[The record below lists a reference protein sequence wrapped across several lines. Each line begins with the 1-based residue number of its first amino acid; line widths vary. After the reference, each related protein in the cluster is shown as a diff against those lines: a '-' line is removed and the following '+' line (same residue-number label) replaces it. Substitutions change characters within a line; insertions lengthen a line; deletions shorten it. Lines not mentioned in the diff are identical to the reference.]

1 MNTVFADDYD
11 FNAEDATDA
20 LQKAIDDETA
30 DKIIVENK
38 GTPWIISEQ
47 IDLKDNKEIV
57 FEEGV
62 VVRAKSGS
70 FLDNRSS
77 LFSARNVD
85 NIKLIGQ
92 GEGENRAT
100 LRMNES
106 EYVGSAAPNQFN
118 HAINL
123 LGVDGYEV
131 SGLTLTGA
139 GGDGIH
145 IAGGT
150 FKTPP
155 ALDSDILPYSE
166 DGLIE
171 NVISDGNRRQGM
183 SIDSAKNLVVR
194 NSTFSNTEGVEP
206 SAGIDLEPTWDFESL
221 QNVTIEDVTIDNND
235 GGGILV
241 PIGTLDNESA
251 PVSVN
256 IRNVDF
262 KNIVPGSP
270 AIFITRKYFYDPTG
284 RDPAEA
290 PYVGVA
296 DSSLP
301 SSMVDGTI
309 NVENITI
316 SNAEAIA
323 NISNP
328 DDNPRNY
335 IFVEDISGSQ
345 DDPNNLQVNFNNIE
359 INDPIDKSVNTAPI
373 YIAGLP
379 GEDKP
384 SEIGNLSFNNV
395 TIRGNYNFPVVFAQ
409 LGNDDARFNNISGDI
424 TVFNSGDGAIS
435 SIDLKP
441 PGENYSLTVTD
452 GNTSVNPTTGSVEL
466 VNPNFKDG
474 LSGWVVW
481 SEDISIVE
489 RSNGNSWVKIDSSP
503 TGGIAQDITD
513 KITPGEDYQISATAQ
528 LEELGTYAAIGINYK
543 NEANELQEFQNID
556 VKSDTPQNIEL
567 GFTAPENFAS
577 AEIFA
582 YKQEGSALFVDDFLL
597 TEQV

>member
-1 MNTVFADDYD
+1 MSHNKTKRDFVMNTVYADDYG
-11 FNAEDATDA
+11 FNAEDATEA
-20 LQKAIDDETA
+20 LQKAIDDKTA

-47 IDLKDNKEIV
+47 IDLKDNKEII

-92 GEGENRAT
+92 GEGERAT
-100 LRMNES
+100 LKMNES
-106 EYVGSAAPNQFN
+106 EYIGSAASNQFN

-155 ALDSDILPYSE
+155 APDSGILPYSE
-166 DGLIE
+166 DGVVE
-171 NVISDGNRRQGM
+171 NIISDSNRRQGI
-183 SIDSAKNLVVR
+183 SIDSAKNLVVG

-235 GGGILV
+235 GGGILM

-251 PVSVN
+251 PISVD
-256 IRNVDF
+256 IKNVDF
-262 KNIVPGSP
+262 KNTVPGSP
-270 AIFITRKYFYDPTG
+270 AIFVTRKYFYNPAG
-284 RDPAEA
+284 REPAEV

-309 NVENITI
+309 NVKNITI

-323 NISNP
+323 KISNP

-335 IFVEDISGSQ
+335 IFIECERED
-345 DDPNNLQVNFNNIE
+345 
-359 INDPIDKSVNTAPI
+359 
-373 YIAGLP
+373 
-379 GEDKP
+379 
-384 SEIGNLSFNNV
+384 
-395 TIRGNYNFPVVFAQ
+395 
-409 LGNDDARFNNISGDI
+409 
-424 TVFNSGDGAIS
+424 
-435 SIDLKP
+435 
-441 PGENYSLTVTD
+441 
-452 GNTSVNPTTGSVEL
+452 TSVLRRGEARTVQR
-466 VNPNFKDG
+466 
-474 LSGWVVW
+474 SG
-481 SEDISIVE
+481 
-489 RSNGNSWVKIDSSP
+489 
-503 TGGIAQDITD
+503 
-513 KITPGEDYQISATAQ
+513 
-528 LEELGTYAAIGINYK
+528 
-543 NEANELQEFQNID
+543 
-556 VKSDTPQNIEL
+556 
-567 GFTAPENFAS
+567 
-577 AEIFA
+577 
-582 YKQEGSALFVDDFLL
+582 
-597 TEQV
+597 